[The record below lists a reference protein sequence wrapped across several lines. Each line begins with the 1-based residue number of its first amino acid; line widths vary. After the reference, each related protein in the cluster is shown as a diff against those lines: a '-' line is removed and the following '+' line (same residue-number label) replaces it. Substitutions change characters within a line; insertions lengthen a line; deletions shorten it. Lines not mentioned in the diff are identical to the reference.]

1 VQNILAEVLLYIFL
15 TETVDR
21 NYWFLW
27 QTQLEALRGDISRLT
42 EERNC
47 LLADLSLLQ
56 KTCAGCR
63 QCATQSADCRL
74 SVVRSSVLC
83 H

>member
-1 VQNILAEVLLYIFL
+1 MLAEVLLYIL
-15 TETVDR
+15 MTETVER
-21 NYWFLW
+21 NYLYLW
-27 QTQLEALRGDISRLT
+27 QSQLEALRGDIGRLT

-74 SVVRSSVLC
+74 SVVRSSVLF